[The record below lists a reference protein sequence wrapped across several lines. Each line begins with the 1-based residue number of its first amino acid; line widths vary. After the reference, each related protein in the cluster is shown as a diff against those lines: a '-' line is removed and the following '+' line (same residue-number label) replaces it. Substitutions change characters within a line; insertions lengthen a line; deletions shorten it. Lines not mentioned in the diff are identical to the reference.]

1 LEFPPQ
7 FLTEPKIYVIAQT
20 KPNRLSM
27 DDAIAEILG
36 EHTSDAWTAA
46 TIGEDDASVLTAF
59 AAKTC
64 YQSYGSGRNMQE
76 HIEQLLSSY
85 HGSTL
90 AHFSMTFLITQ
101 VSRSLTH
108 ELVRHGIGTAYS
120 QLSQRYVNE
129 SNVRFVIPPLY
140 LAHLQAAEM
149 SGSVKAM
156 KDAQQFMQGW
166 MNMCFREQAYYQA
179 TVEEIMQ
186 WPEIQSLSARSDR
199 LKAAREAARNS
210 LPNAAETAIVVT
222 ANNRSLRHMIEMR
235 ASRYADAEICRLF
248 DLIFQK
254 AREIAPRIY
263 EDFNTIEVPG
273 KPYLV
278 EHESKWRKV

>member
-1 LEFPPQ
+1 MEFPPQ

-108 ELVRHGIGTAYS
+108 ELVRHGIGVKRDGFAWTSDHDWHAVAEWSLLAGPAWLLVAVAIAAWIAYWARHGTWVLPDLYVIAVCVACAVDGAAGARFLGALKSELTA
-120 QLSQRYVNE
+120 
-129 SNVRFVIPPLY
+129 
-140 LAHLQAAEM
+140 A
-149 SGSVKAM
+149 
-156 KDAQQFMQGW
+156 
-166 MNMCFREQAYYQA
+166 
-179 TVEEIMQ
+179 
-186 WPEIQSLSARSDR
+186 
-199 LKAAREAARNS
+199 
-210 LPNAAETAIVVT
+210 
-222 ANNRSLRHMIEMR
+222 
-235 ASRYADAEICRLF
+235 
-248 DLIFQK
+248 
-254 AREIAPRIY
+254 
-263 EDFNTIEVPG
+263 
-273 KPYLV
+273 
-278 EHESKWRKV
+278 KVG